1 MDKEIGRLN
10 ELKDQIREHDYNY
23 YVLNQSLI
31 SDAQYDELLQTVRGI
46 EEDYPELITNDSP
59 TQRVGG
65 EATDQ
70 FEQVTHSIPMLSLSN
85 TFDYTGLEEW
95 QKRASNIIDS
105 TDMIFS
111 AELKID
117 GLAIS
122 LIYENGTFVRGS
134 TRGNGLIGEDVT
146 HNLKTIR
153 SIPLSLNQDLQG
165 HLEVRGE
172 VYMPLNAFNAINQ
185 QRSEQDEPLL
195 ANPRNAAS
203 GSIRQLDPRITA
215 SRKLD
220 IWIYSL
226 TEYSNTTFTG
236 HHQGLEW
243 LKELGF
249 KTNPTTSICTSLQEV
264 QQYYEYWMNHRS
276 ELGYDID
283 GIVIKVDSI
292 ELQNTLGFVGREP
305 RWAIAYK
312 FPAEQTNT
320 KLISIGLNVG
330 RTGSINPFA
339 ILEPVNI
346 GGVTVTNASLHNEED
361 INRKDIRVGDI
372 VIIERAGD
380 VIPHIIGPVTETRT
394 GKEVPFRMPEL
405 CPQCEFPIIKED
417 STHRCSNSSCPAV
430 FLESIR
436 HFVSKNALDIEGL
449 GEKWCASLISNN
461 MIQKLSDIYKLNIS
475 ELSTL
480 DRMGE
485 VLASKLVANIEE
497 SKSRPLDRVIFGLGI
512 LHVGSEIA
520 TLLAQTY
527 GSLQNLSEASLDH
540 LLAIDG
546 IGPKIAQSIKDYFT
560 VESNK
565 SLIYELEKLGLNMN
579 SEVKSISSNA
589 FTGLTFV
596 ITGTLHN
603 LTRKD
608 TEELIKTNGG
618 KVTNSVTSKTSYL
631 ITGDSPGS
639 KLTKA
644 QEIGTTVLTES
655 EFLALMP

>member
-1 MDKEIGRLN
+1 VDKEIGRLN

-105 TDMIFS
+105 TDLIFS

-153 SIPLSLNQDLQG
+153 SIPLSLNQDLPG

-249 KTNPTTSICTSLQEV
+249 KTNPTSSICTSLQEV

-405 CPQCEFPIIKED
+405 CPQCESPIIKED

-485 VLASKLVANIEE
+485 VLASKLVANIED

-527 GSLQNLSEASLDH
+527 GSLQNLSEASLDD
-540 LLAIDG
+540 LLEIDG
-546 IGPKIAQSIKDYFT
+546 IGPKIAQSIKDYFN

-579 SEVKSISSNA
+579 SEVKSISSNV

-618 KVTNSVTSKTSYL
+618 KVTNSVTSNTSYL

>member
-153 SIPLSLNQDLQG
+153 SIPLSLNQDLPG

-461 MIQKLSDIYKLNIS
+461 MIQKLSDIYKLTIS

-485 VLASKLVANIEE
+485 VLASKLVANIED

-527 GSLQNLSEASLDH
+527 GSLQNLSEASLDD

>member
-1 MDKEIGRLN
+1 VDKEIGRLN

>member
-1 MDKEIGRLN
+1 VNKEIGRLN

-46 EEDYPELITNDSP
+46 EENYPELITNDSP

-95 QKRASNIIDS
+95 QKRAANIIDS
-105 TDMIFS
+105 TDLIFS

-153 SIPLSLNQDLQG
+153 SIPLSLNQDLPG

-249 KTNPTTSICTSLQEV
+249 KTNPTSSICTSLQEV
-264 QQYYEYWMNHRS
+264 QQYYEYWMNRRS

-405 CPQCEFPIIKED
+405 CPQCESPIIKED

-475 ELSTL
+475 ELSTM

-497 SKSRPLDRVIFGLGI
+497 SKSRPLDRIIFGLGI

-527 GSLQNLSEASLDH
+527 GSLQNLSEASLDD

-546 IGPKIAQSIKDYFT
+546 IGPKIAQSIKDYFN

-579 SEVKSISSNA
+579 SEVKSISSNV

-618 KVTNSVTSKTSYL
+618 KVTNSVTSNTSYL

>member
-31 SDAQYDELLQTVRGI
+31 TDAQYDELLQTVRGI

-105 TDMIFS
+105 TDLIFS

-153 SIPLSLNQDLQG
+153 SIPLSLNQDLPG

-461 MIQKLSDIYKLNIS
+461 MIQKLSDIYKLTIS

-485 VLASKLVANIEE
+485 VLASKLVANIED

-527 GSLQNLSEASLDH
+527 GSLQNLSEASLDD

>member
-1 MDKEIGRLN
+1 VDKEIGRLN

-95 QKRASNIIDS
+95 QKRAANIIDS
-105 TDMIFS
+105 TDLIFS

-153 SIPLSLNQDLQG
+153 SIPLSLNQDLPG

-249 KTNPTTSICTSLQEV
+249 KTNPTSSICTSLQEV

-405 CPQCEFPIIKED
+405 CPQCESPIIKED

-475 ELSTL
+475 ELSTM

-497 SKSRPLDRVIFGLGI
+497 SKSRPLDRIIFGLGI

-527 GSLQNLSEASLDH
+527 GSLQNLSEASLDD

-546 IGPKIAQSIKDYFT
+546 IGPKIAQSIKDYFN

-579 SEVKSISSNA
+579 SEVKSISSNV

-618 KVTNSVTSKTSYL
+618 KVTNSVTSNTSYL

>member
-31 SDAQYDELLQTVRGI
+31 TDAQYDELLQTVRGI

-105 TDMIFS
+105 TDLIFS

-153 SIPLSLNQDLQG
+153 SIPLSLNQDLPG

-485 VLASKLVANIEE
+485 VLASKLVANIED

-527 GSLQNLSEASLDH
+527 GSLQNLSEASLDD

-546 IGPKIAQSIKDYFT
+546 IGPKIAQSIKDYFN

-579 SEVKSISSNA
+579 SEVKSISSNV

>member
-31 SDAQYDELLQTVRGI
+31 TDAQYDELLQTVRGI

-105 TDMIFS
+105 TDLIFS

-153 SIPLSLNQDLQG
+153 SIPLSLNQDLPG

-461 MIQKLSDIYKLNIS
+461 MIQRLSDIYKLNIS

-485 VLASKLVANIEE
+485 VLASKLVANIED

-527 GSLQNLSEASLDH
+527 GSLQNLSEASLDD

-546 IGPKIAQSIKDYFT
+546 IGPKIAQSIKDYFN

-579 SEVKSISSNA
+579 SEVKSISSNV

-618 KVTNSVTSKTSYL
+618 KVTNSVTSNTSYL

>member
-46 EEDYPELITNDSP
+46 EDDYPELITNDSP

-105 TDMIFS
+105 TDLIFS

>member
-46 EEDYPELITNDSP
+46 EDDYPELITNDSP

-105 TDMIFS
+105 TDLIFS

-153 SIPLSLNQDLQG
+153 SIPLSLNQDLPG

-485 VLASKLVANIEE
+485 VLASKLVANIED

-527 GSLQNLSEASLDH
+527 GSLQNLSEASLDD

>member
-105 TDMIFS
+105 TDLIFS

-153 SIPLSLNQDLQG
+153 SIPLSLNQDLPG

-485 VLASKLVANIEE
+485 VLASKLVANIED

>member
-31 SDAQYDELLQTVRGI
+31 TDAQYDELLQTVRGI

-153 SIPLSLNQDLQG
+153 SIPLSLNQDLPG

-579 SEVKSISSNA
+579 SEVKSISSNV

>member
-31 SDAQYDELLQTVRGI
+31 TDAQYDELLQTVRGI

-105 TDMIFS
+105 TDLIFS

-153 SIPLSLNQDLQG
+153 SIPLSLNQDLPG

-243 LKELGF
+243 LKELGL

-485 VLASKLVANIEE
+485 VLASKLVANIED

-527 GSLQNLSEASLDH
+527 GSLQNLSEASLDD

>member
-1 MDKEIGRLN
+1 VDKEIGRLN

-31 SDAQYDELLQTVRGI
+31 TDAQYDELLQTVRGI

-153 SIPLSLNQDLQG
+153 SIPLSLNQDLPG

-527 GSLQNLSEASLDH
+527 GSLQNLSEASLDD

-579 SEVKSISSNA
+579 SEVKSISSNV

>member
-105 TDMIFS
+105 TDLIFS

-153 SIPLSLNQDLQG
+153 SIPLSLNQDLPG

-565 SLIYELEKLGLNMN
+565 TLIYELEKLGLNMN

>member
-95 QKRASNIIDS
+95 QKRAANIIDS
-105 TDMIFS
+105 TDLIFS

-153 SIPLSLNQDLQG
+153 SIPLSLNQDLPG

-394 GKEVPFRMPEL
+394 GKEVPFRMPKL
-405 CPQCEFPIIKED
+405 CPQCESPIIKDD

-485 VLASKLVANIEE
+485 VLASKLVANIED

-527 GSLQNLSEASLDH
+527 GSLQNLSEASLDD

-546 IGPKIAQSIKDYFT
+546 IGPKIAQSIKDYFN

-579 SEVKSISSNA
+579 SEVKSISSNV

>member
-105 TDMIFS
+105 TDLIFS

-153 SIPLSLNQDLQG
+153 SIPLSLNQDLPG

-405 CPQCEFPIIKED
+405 CPQCEFPIIKEV

>member
-95 QKRASNIIDS
+95 QKRAANIIDS
-105 TDMIFS
+105 TDLIFS

-153 SIPLSLNQDLQG
+153 SIPLSLNQDLPG

-249 KTNPTTSICTSLQEV
+249 KTNPTSSICTSLQEV

-405 CPQCEFPIIKED
+405 CPQCESPIIKED

-461 MIQKLSDIYKLNIS
+461 MIQRLSDIYKLNIS

-485 VLASKLVANIEE
+485 VLASKLVANIED

-527 GSLQNLSEASLDH
+527 GSLQNLSEASLDD

-546 IGPKIAQSIKDYFT
+546 IGPKIAQSIKDYFN

-579 SEVKSISSNA
+579 SEVKSISSNV

-618 KVTNSVTSKTSYL
+618 KVTNSVTSNTSYL

>member
-153 SIPLSLNQDLQG
+153 SIPLSLNQDLPG

-527 GSLQNLSEASLDH
+527 GSLQNLSEASLDD

-546 IGPKIAQSIKDYFT
+546 IGPKIAQSIKDYFN

>member
-105 TDMIFS
+105 TDLIFS

-153 SIPLSLNQDLQG
+153 SIPLSLNQDLPG

-249 KTNPTTSICTSLQEV
+249 KTNPTSSICTSLQEV

-405 CPQCEFPIIKED
+405 CPQCESPIIKED

-485 VLASKLVANIEE
+485 VLASKLVANIED

-527 GSLQNLSEASLDH
+527 GSLQNLSEASLDD
-540 LLAIDG
+540 LLEIDG
-546 IGPKIAQSIKDYFT
+546 IGPKIAQSIKDYFN

-579 SEVKSISSNA
+579 SEVKSISSNV

-618 KVTNSVTSKTSYL
+618 KVTNSVTSNTSYL

>member
-1 MDKEIGRLN
+1 VDKEIGRLN

-243 LKELGF
+243 LKELGL

>member
-105 TDMIFS
+105 TDLIFS

-153 SIPLSLNQDLQG
+153 SIPLSLNQDLPG

-485 VLASKLVANIEE
+485 VLASKLVANIED

-527 GSLQNLSEASLDH
+527 GSLQNLSKASSDD

>member
-461 MIQKLSDIYKLNIS
+461 MIQRLSDIYKLNIS

-485 VLASKLVANIEE
+485 VLASKLVANIEA

-527 GSLQNLSEASLDH
+527 GSLQNLSEASLDD

-546 IGPKIAQSIKDYFT
+546 IGPKIAQSIKDYFN

>member
-1 MDKEIGRLN
+1 VDKEIGRLN

-31 SDAQYDELLQTVRGI
+31 TDAQYDELLQTVRGI

-105 TDMIFS
+105 TDLIFS

-153 SIPLSLNQDLQG
+153 SIPLSLNQDLPG

-546 IGPKIAQSIKDYFT
+546 IGPKIAQSIKDYFN

-579 SEVKSISSNA
+579 SEVKSISSNV

>member
-153 SIPLSLNQDLQG
+153 SIPLSLNQDLPG

-172 VYMPLNAFNAINQ
+172 VYMPLNAFNTINQ

-485 VLASKLVANIEE
+485 VLASKLVANIED

-546 IGPKIAQSIKDYFT
+546 IGPKIAQSIKDYFN

>member
-46 EEDYPELITNDSP
+46 EDDYPELITNDSP

-105 TDMIFS
+105 TDLIFS

-153 SIPLSLNQDLQG
+153 SIPLSLNQDLPG

-243 LKELGF
+243 LKELGL

-565 SLIYELEKLGLNMN
+565 TLIYELEKLGLNMN

>member
-153 SIPLSLNQDLQG
+153 SIPLSLNQDLPG

-243 LKELGF
+243 LKELGL

-485 VLASKLVANIEE
+485 VLASKLVANIED

-565 SLIYELEKLGLNMN
+565 TLIYELEKLGLNMN
-579 SEVKSISSNA
+579 SEVKSISSNV

>member
-31 SDAQYDELLQTVRGI
+31 TDAQYDELLQTVRGI

-105 TDMIFS
+105 TDLIFS

-153 SIPLSLNQDLQG
+153 SIPLSLNQDLPG

-527 GSLQNLSEASLDH
+527 GSLQNLSEASLDD

>member
-105 TDMIFS
+105 TDLIFS

-153 SIPLSLNQDLQG
+153 SIPLSLNQDLPG

-485 VLASKLVANIEE
+485 VLASKLVANIED

-527 GSLQNLSEASLDH
+527 GSLQNLSEASLDD

-546 IGPKIAQSIKDYFT
+546 IGPKIAQSIKDYFN

-579 SEVKSISSNA
+579 SEVKSISSNV

>member
-1 MDKEIGRLN
+1 MNKEIGRLN

-95 QKRASNIIDS
+95 QKRAANIIDS
-105 TDMIFS
+105 TDLIFS

-153 SIPLSLNQDLQG
+153 SIPLSLNQDLPG

-249 KTNPTTSICTSLQEV
+249 KTNPTSSICTSLQEV

-405 CPQCEFPIIKED
+405 CPQCESPIIKED

-485 VLASKLVANIEE
+485 VLASKLVANIED

-527 GSLQNLSEASLDH
+527 ESLQNLSEASLDD

-546 IGPKIAQSIKDYFT
+546 IGPKIAQSIKDYFN

-579 SEVKSISSNA
+579 SEVKSISSNV

-618 KVTNSVTSKTSYL
+618 KVTNSVTSNTSYL

>member
-31 SDAQYDELLQTVRGI
+31 TDAQYDELLQTVRGI

-153 SIPLSLNQDLQG
+153 SIPLSLNQDLPG

-249 KTNPTTSICTSLQEV
+249 KTNPTSSICTSLQEV

-461 MIQKLSDIYKLNIS
+461 MIQRLSDIYKLNIS

-485 VLASKLVANIEE
+485 VLASKLVANIED

-527 GSLQNLSEASLDH
+527 GSLQNLSEASLDD

-618 KVTNSVTSKTSYL
+618 KVTNSVTSNTSYL

>member
-105 TDMIFS
+105 TDLIFS

-153 SIPLSLNQDLQG
+153 SIPLSLNQDLPG

-485 VLASKLVANIEE
+485 VLASKLVANIED

-527 GSLQNLSEASLDH
+527 GSLQNLSEASLDD

>member
-105 TDMIFS
+105 TDLIFS

-153 SIPLSLNQDLQG
+153 SIPLSLNQDLPG

-485 VLASKLVANIEE
+485 VLASKLVANIED

-527 GSLQNLSEASLDH
+527 GSLQNLSEASLDD

-546 IGPKIAQSIKDYFT
+546 IGPKIAQSIKDYFN

-608 TEELIKTNGG
+608 TEELIKINGG

>member
-1 MDKEIGRLN
+1 VDKEIGRLN

-31 SDAQYDELLQTVRGI
+31 SDAQYDELLQTLRGI

-95 QKRASNIIDS
+95 QKRAANIIDS
-105 TDMIFS
+105 TDLIFS

-153 SIPLSLNQDLQG
+153 SIPLSLNQDLPG

-249 KTNPTTSICTSLQEV
+249 KTNPTSSICTSLQEV

-405 CPQCEFPIIKED
+405 CPQCESPIIKED

-475 ELSTL
+475 ELSTM

-497 SKSRPLDRVIFGLGI
+497 SKSRPLDRIIFGLGI

-527 GSLQNLSEASLDH
+527 GSLQNLSEASLDD

-546 IGPKIAQSIKDYFT
+546 IGPKIAQSIKDYFN

-579 SEVKSISSNA
+579 SEVKSISSNV

-618 KVTNSVTSKTSYL
+618 KVTNSVTSNTSYL

>member
-1 MDKEIGRLN
+1 MNKEIGRLN

-95 QKRASNIIDS
+95 QKRAANIIDS
-105 TDMIFS
+105 TDLIFS

-153 SIPLSLNQDLQG
+153 SIPLSLNQDLPG

-249 KTNPTTSICTSLQEV
+249 KTNPTSSICTSLQEV
-264 QQYYEYWMNHRS
+264 QQYYEYWMNRRS

-405 CPQCEFPIIKED
+405 CPQCESPIIKED

-461 MIQKLSDIYKLNIS
+461 MIQRLSDIYKLNIS

-485 VLASKLVANIEE
+485 VLASKLVANIED

-527 GSLQNLSEASLDH
+527 GSLQNLSEASLDD

-546 IGPKIAQSIKDYFT
+546 IGPKIAQSIKDYFN

-579 SEVKSISSNA
+579 SEVKSISSNV

-618 KVTNSVTSKTSYL
+618 KVTNSVTSNTSYL

>member
-46 EEDYPELITNDSP
+46 EDDYPELITNDSP

-485 VLASKLVANIEE
+485 VLASKLVANIED

-527 GSLQNLSEASLDH
+527 GSLQNLSEASLDD

-565 SLIYELEKLGLNMN
+565 TLIYELEKLGLNMN

>member
-46 EEDYPELITNDSP
+46 EDDYPELITNDSP

-153 SIPLSLNQDLQG
+153 SIPLSLNQDLPG

>member
-95 QKRASNIIDS
+95 QKRSSNIIDS
-105 TDMIFS
+105 TDLIFS

-153 SIPLSLNQDLQG
+153 SIPLSLNQDLPG

-485 VLASKLVANIEE
+485 VLASKLVANIED

-527 GSLQNLSEASLDH
+527 GSLQNLSEASLDD

>member
-172 VYMPLNAFNAINQ
+172 VYMPLNAFNTINQ

-485 VLASKLVANIEE
+485 VLASKLVANIED

-527 GSLQNLSEASLDH
+527 GSLQNLSEASLDD

-546 IGPKIAQSIKDYFT
+546 IGPKIAQSIKDYFN

>member
-46 EEDYPELITNDSP
+46 EENYPELITNDSP

-95 QKRASNIIDS
+95 QKRAANIIDS
-105 TDMIFS
+105 TDLIFS

-153 SIPLSLNQDLQG
+153 SIPLSLNQDLPG

-249 KTNPTTSICTSLQEV
+249 KTNPTSSICTSLQEV

-461 MIQKLSDIYKLNIS
+461 MIQRLSDIYKLNIS

-485 VLASKLVANIEE
+485 VLASKLVANIED

-527 GSLQNLSEASLDH
+527 GSLQNLSEASLDD

-546 IGPKIAQSIKDYFT
+546 IGPKIAQSIKDYFN

-579 SEVKSISSNA
+579 SEVKSISSNV

-618 KVTNSVTSKTSYL
+618 KVTNSVTSNTSYL

-655 EFLALMP
+655 EFLALIP